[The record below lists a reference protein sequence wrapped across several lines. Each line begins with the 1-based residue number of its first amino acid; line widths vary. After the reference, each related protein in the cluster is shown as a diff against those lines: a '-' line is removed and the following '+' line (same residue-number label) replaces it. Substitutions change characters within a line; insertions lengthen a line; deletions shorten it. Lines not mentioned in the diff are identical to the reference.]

1 MTRKITAATAVLA
14 LLATGC
20 SASTDSSAP
29 GGTLITGGTSTATST
44 PIPSPTTT
52 PAPATTTAGRTPTVA
67 EVTASPSAEASTTA
81 VPTIAAATPTVSL
94 DPSPLAGTGGGPQQP
109 SSVPTLNSIT
119 DEDRGRALEA
129 AKAIVAAYTSGKP
142 YKEWSEELYPMV
154 DPEVQKEYGPNVR
167 LDLLKGTVIS
177 AELVDD
183 PTLKVPGGDNP
194 YWLTVSVRV
203 EGSLSPAYYVRLHRT
218 AERPNKWKASH
229 ILEPQGYKLFAEK
242 WLKQHNK

>member
-1 MTRKITAATAVLA
+1 MTRKITAAAAVLA

-44 PIPSPTTT
+44 PTPSSTT
-52 PAPATTTAGRTPTVA
+52 PAPATTTAGRTPTVT
-67 EVTASPSAEASTTA
+67 EVTASPSATESATAASTT
-81 VPTIAAATPTVSL
+81 AAATPTVSL

-119 DEDRGRALEA
+119 DEDRGRALET

-154 DPEVQKEYGPNVR
+154 DPEVQNEYGPKSRIDVF
-167 LDLLKGTVIS
+167 KGTVTS

-194 YWLTVSVRV
+194 YWLTVCVKV
-203 EGSLSPAYYVRLHRT
+203 EGSISPAYYVRLHRT

-229 ILEPQGYKLFAEK
+229 ILEPQGFNSFVKERMK
-242 WLKQHNK
+242 ERNK

>member
-1 MTRKITAATAVLA
+1 MTRKITAAAAVLA

-44 PIPSPTTT
+44 PTPTSTT
-52 PAPATTTAGRTPTVA
+52 PAPATTTAGRTPTVT

-81 VPTIAAATPTVSL
+81 ASTTAAATPTVSL

-142 YKEWSEELYPMV
+142 YKEWSEELYPMI
-154 DPEVQKEYGPNVR
+154 DPKLQNHYGPNSRIDVF
-167 LDLLKGTVIS
+167 KGTVTS

-194 YWLTVSVRV
+194 YWLTVCVKV
-203 EGSLSPAYYVRLHRT
+203 EGSISPAYYVRLHRT

>member
-1 MTRKITAATAVLA
+1 MTRKITAAAAVLA

-44 PIPSPTTT
+44 PTPTSTT
-52 PAPATTTAGRTPTVA
+52 PAPATTTAGRTPTVT

-81 VPTIAAATPTVSL
+81 ASTTAAATPTVSL

-142 YKEWSEELYPMV
+142 YKEWSEELYPMI
-154 DPEVQKEYGPNVR
+154 DPKLQNHYGPNSRIDVF
-167 LDLLKGTVIS
+167 KGTVTS

-183 PTLKVPGGDNP
+183 PTLKVSGGDNP
-194 YWLTVSVRV
+194 YWLTVCVKV

-218 AERPNKWKASH
+218 AERPDKWKASH